1 MFFCPEMIVAELNP
15 FAPWIMSGSSFGK
28 IFKITTWGESHGDGV
43 GVVVEGCPAGLPLK
57 ESDIQKDLDRRRTGQ
72 SKVTT
77 TRKENDRIIIMSGV
91 FKGKTTGTPIAMR
104 VDNQDADSS
113 KYELIK
119 HLYRPGHA
127 DYTYDAKYGFRDYR
141 GGGRS
146 SARETVGRVAAGA
159 IAKKL
164 LARDKISVTGFTRQI
179 GHQIAE
185 KINFKEIEKNIV
197 RCPDRKAAEKM
208 VAAIMEARKNG
219 DSLGGIVEV
228 VAMGVPAGL
237 GEPVF
242 DRLDADLAKAVMSIP
257 AVKGV
262 EIGAGFQTATMT
274 GSECNDVFV
283 MKNKKVTTQTNNAG
297 GILGGISN
305 GMDVVVKLVVKPT
318 SSINSEQETI
328 TQKGKKAKIR
338 VEGRHDPCVA
348 PRAVPIAEAMVA
360 LTLIDHLMRNQTV
373 RLT

>member
-1 MFFCPEMIVAELNP
+1 
-15 FAPWIMSGSSFGK
+15 MSGSSFGK
-28 IFKITTWGESHGDGV
+28 LFKITTWGESHGRGL
-43 GVVVEGCPAGLPLK
+43 GVVIEGCPAGLSIK
-57 ESDIQKDLDRRRTGQ
+57 ESEIQFELDRRRTGQ

-77 TRKENDRIIIMSGV
+77 TRKEGDKIQIMSGV
-91 FKGKTTGTPIAMR
+91 FKGKTTGTPISLL
-104 VDNQDADSS
+104 VENEDADSS

-119 HLYRPGHA
+119 DLYRPGHA
-127 DYTYDAKYGFRDYR
+127 DYTYDMKYGFRDYL

-164 LARDKISVTGFTRQI
+164 LARNKIKIIGFTRQV
-179 GHQIAE
+179 GKLIAKE
-185 KINFKEIEKNIV
+185 IDYGEIEKNIV
-197 RCPDRKAAEKM
+197 RCPDVKIAEKM
-208 VAAIMEARKNG
+208 INAIMRARKKG

-228 VAMGVPAGL
+228 VAKGVPAGL

-242 DRLDADLAKAVMSIP
+242 DRLDADLAKAVMSMP

-262 EIGAGFQTATMT
+262 EIGVGFQSATMK
-274 GSECNDVFV
+274 GSECNDAFV
-283 MKNKKVTTQTNNAG
+283 MKNKKVATASNNAG

-305 GMDVVVKLVVKPT
+305 GMDIVLRLVVKPT
-318 SSINSEQETI
+318 SSINKAQDTV

-348 PRAVPIAEAMVA
+348 TRAVPIAEAMVA
-360 LTLIDHLMRNQTV
+360 LTLIDHLYRTKFS
-373 RLT
+373 RL

>member
-1 MFFCPEMIVAELNP
+1 MP
-15 FAPWIMSGSSFGK
+15 GSTYGK
-28 IFKITTWGESHGDGV
+28 AFKITTWGESHGDGV

-77 TRKENDRIIIMSGV
+77 TRKEGDKIIIMSGV
-91 FKGKTTGTPIAMR
+91 FKGKTTGTPISMR
-104 VDNQDADSS
+104 VDNKDADSS

-127 DYTYDAKYGFRDYR
+127 DYTYDMKFGFRDYR

-164 LARDKISVTGFTRQI
+164 LARDKITVTGFTRQI
-179 GHQIAE
+179 GHLSATTV
-185 KINFKEIEKNIV
+185 NFKEIERNIV
-197 RCPDRKAAEKM
+197 RCPDAKTAEKM
-208 VAAIMEARKNG
+208 VDAIIQARKNG
-219 DSLGGIVEV
+219 DSLGGVVEV
-228 VAMGVPAGL
+228 IARGVPAGL

-257 AVKGV
+257 AVKGM

-283 MKNKKVTTQTNNAG
+283 MKNKKITTQTNNAG

-305 GMDVVVKLVVKPT
+305 GMDIVVKLVVKPT
-318 SSINSEQETI
+318 SSINKAQDTI
-328 TQKGKKAKIR
+328 TQKGKKSQIR

-360 LTLIDHLMRNQTV
+360 LTLIDHLMRNKTSQ
-373 RLT
+373 LT

>member
-1 MFFCPEMIVAELNP
+1 
-15 FAPWIMSGSSFGK
+15 MSGSTYGK
-28 IFKITTWGESHGDGV
+28 SFKITTWGESHGDGV

-57 ESDIQKDLDRRRTGQ
+57 EADIQKDLDRRRTGQ

-77 TRKENDRIIIMSGV
+77 TRKEGDKIIIMSGV
-91 FKGKTTGTPIAMR
+91 FKGKTTGTPISMR
-104 VDNQDADSS
+104 VDNKDADAS

-127 DYTYDAKYGFRDYR
+127 DYTYDLKFGFRDYR

-146 SARETVGRVAAGA
+146 SARETLGRVAAGA

-164 LARDKISVTGFTRQI
+164 LARDKITVTGFTRQI
-179 GHQIAE
+179 GYLSATTV
-185 KINFKEIEKNIV
+185 NFKEIERNIV
-197 RCPDRKAAEKM
+197 RCPDAKTAEKM
-208 VAAIMEARKNG
+208 VDTIIQARKNG
-219 DSLGGIVEV
+219 DSLGGVVEV
-228 VAMGVPAGL
+228 IARGVPAGL

-257 AVKGV
+257 AVKGM

-283 MKNKKVTTQTNNAG
+283 MKNKKITTQTNNAG

-305 GMDVVVKLVVKPT
+305 GMDIVVKLVVKPT
-318 SSINSEQETI
+318 SSINKAQDTI
-328 TQKGKKAKIR
+328 TQKGKKSQIR

-360 LTLIDHLMRNQTV
+360 LTLIDHLLRNKTSQ
-373 RLT
+373 LT

>member
-1 MFFCPEMIVAELNP
+1 
-15 FAPWIMSGSSFGK
+15 MSGSSFGK
-28 IFKITTWGESHGDGV
+28 LFKITTWGESHGRGL
-43 GVVVEGCPAGLPLK
+43 GVVIEGCPAGLPIK
-57 ESDIQKDLDRRRTGQ
+57 ESEIQLELNRRRTGQ

-77 TRKENDRIIIMSGV
+77 TRKEGDQIQIMSGV
-91 FKGKTTGTPIAMR
+91 FKGKTTGTPISLL
-104 VDNQDADSS
+104 VENEDADSS

-119 HLYRPGHA
+119 DLYRPGHA
-127 DYTYDAKYGFRDYR
+127 DYTYDMKYGFRDYR

-164 LARDKISVTGFTRQI
+164 LARERIKIIGFTRQV
-179 GHQIAE
+179 GKHIA
-185 KINFKEIEKNIV
+185 KNIDYREIENNIV
-197 RCPDRKAAEKM
+197 RCPDNKIAEKM
-208 VAAIMEARKNG
+208 VNSIMRARKKG
-219 DSLGGIVEV
+219 DSLGGVVEV
-228 VAMGVPAGL
+228 IAQGVPAGL

-242 DRLDADLAKAVMSIP
+242 DRLDADLAKAVMSMP

-262 EIGAGFQTATMT
+262 EIGVGFQSAIMT

-283 MKNKKVTTQTNNAG
+283 MKNKKVMTATNNAG

-305 GMDVVVKLVVKPT
+305 GMDIVIRLVVKPT
-318 SSINSEQETI
+318 SSINKAQDTV
-328 TQKGKKAKIR
+328 TQQGKKAKIR

-360 LTLIDHLMRNQTV
+360 ITLIDHLYRAKSA
-373 RLT
+373 RL

>member
-1 MFFCPEMIVAELNP
+1 MI
-15 FAPWIMSGSSFGK
+15 
-28 IFKITTWGESHGDGV
+28 
-43 GVVVEGCPAGLPLK
+43 EGCPAGLPIK
-57 ESDIQKDLDRRRTGQ
+57 ESEIQLELNRRKTGQ

-77 TRKENDRIIIMSGV
+77 TRKEGDQIEIMSGV
-91 FKGKTTGTPIAMR
+91 FNGKTTGTPISLL
-104 VDNQDADSS
+104 VKNEDADSS

-119 HLYRPGHA
+119 DLYRPGHA
-127 DYTYDAKYGFRDYR
+127 DYTYDMKYGFRDYR

-164 LARDKISVTGFTRQI
+164 LAREKIKIIGFTRQV
-179 GHQIAE
+179 GKHIAG
-185 KINFKEIEKNIV
+185 KIDYEEIENNIV
-197 RCPDRKAAEKM
+197 RCPDVKMAEKM
-208 VAAIMEARKNG
+208 IDAIMRARKKG

-228 VAMGVPAGL
+228 VAHGVPAGL

-242 DRLDADLAKAVMSIP
+242 DRLDADLAKAVMCIP

-262 EIGAGFQTATMT
+262 EIGAGFKSATMT
-274 GSECNDVFV
+274 GSECNDEFV
-283 MKNKKVTTQTNNAG
+283 MKNKTAATATNNAG

-305 GMDVVVKLVVKPT
+305 GMDIIVKLVVKPT
-318 SSINSEQETI
+318 SSINKAQNTV
-328 TQKGKKAKIR
+328 TQKGKKAEIR

-360 LTLIDHLMRNQTV
+360 LTLIDHFYRTKFSKL
-373 RLT
+373 

>member
-1 MFFCPEMIVAELNP
+1 MA
-15 FAPWIMSGSSFGK
+15 GSSFGQL
-28 IFKITTWGESHGDGV
+28 FKITTWGESHGDGV

-77 TRKENDRIIIMSGV
+77 TRKEEDRIKIMSGV

-104 VDNQDADSS
+104 VDNKDADSS

-127 DYTYDAKYGFRDYR
+127 DYTYDVKYGFRDYR

-164 LARDKISVTGFTRQI
+164 LARDKITVTGFTRQI
-179 GHQIAE
+179 GHHAATTV
-185 KINFKEIEKNIV
+185 NFKEIEKNIV
-197 RCPDRKAAEKM
+197 RCPDRKTAEKM
-208 VAAIMEARKNG
+208 VDAIMEARKKG

-228 VAMGVPAGL
+228 IAKGVPAGL

-257 AVKGV
+257 AVKGM
-262 EIGAGFQTATMT
+262 EIGAGFQTATMM
-274 GSECNDVFV
+274 GSECNDVFIAED
-283 MKNKKVTTQTNNAG
+283 KKITTQTNNAG
-297 GILGGISN
+297 GILGGISS
-305 GMDVVVKLVVKPT
+305 GMDIVVKLVVKPT
-318 SSINSEQETI
+318 SSINKAQQTI
-328 TQKGKKAKIR
+328 TQKGKKAEIR

-360 LTLIDHLMRNQTV
+360 LTLIDHLLRNKNSQ
-373 RLT
+373 LT

>member
-1 MFFCPEMIVAELNP
+1 
-15 FAPWIMSGSSFGK
+15 MSGSSFGK
-28 IFKITTWGESHGDGV
+28 LFKITTWGESHGRGL
-43 GVVVEGCPAGLPLK
+43 GVVIEGCPAGLPIK
-57 ESDIQKDLDRRRTGQ
+57 ESEIQLELNRRRTGQ

-77 TRKENDRIIIMSGV
+77 TRKEGDRIQIMSGV
-91 FKGKTTGTPIAMR
+91 FNGKTTGTPISLL
-104 VDNQDADSS
+104 VENEDADSS

-119 HLYRPGHA
+119 ELYRPGHA
-127 DYTYDAKYGFRDYR
+127 DYTYDKKYGFRDYR

-164 LARDKISVTGFTRQI
+164 LAREKIKIIGFTRQV
-179 GHQIAE
+179 GKHVAQ
-185 KINFKEIEKNIV
+185 KIDYKEIENNIV
-197 RCPDRKAAEKM
+197 RCPDAKTAEKM
-208 VAAIMEARKNG
+208 INAIMRARKKG

-228 VAMGVPAGL
+228 VVQGVPAGL

-242 DRLDADLAKAVMSIP
+242 DRLDADLAKAVMCIP

-262 EIGAGFQTATMT
+262 EIGAGFKSATMT
-274 GSECNDVFV
+274 GSECNDEFV
-283 MKNKKVTTQTNNAG
+283 MKNKKVATATNNAG

-305 GMDVVVKLVVKPT
+305 GMDIIVKLVVKPT
-318 SSINSEQETI
+318 SSINKAQNTV
-328 TQKGKKAKIR
+328 TQKGKKAEIR

-360 LTLIDHLMRNQTV
+360 LTLIDHFYRTKFS
-373 RLT
+373 RL

>member
-1 MFFCPEMIVAELNP
+1 
-15 FAPWIMSGSSFGK
+15 MSGSSFGK
-28 IFKITTWGESHGDGV
+28 LFKITTWGESHGRGL
-43 GVVVEGCPAGLPLK
+43 GVVIEGCPAGLSIK
-57 ESDIQKDLDRRRTGQ
+57 ESEIQFELDRRRTGQ

-77 TRKENDRIIIMSGV
+77 TRKEGDKIQIMSGV
-91 FKGKTTGTPIAMR
+91 FKGKTTGTPISLL
-104 VDNQDADSS
+104 VENVDADSS

-119 HLYRPGHA
+119 DLYRPGHA
-127 DYTYDAKYGFRDYR
+127 DYTYDMKYGFRDYL

-164 LARDKISVTGFTRQI
+164 LARNKIKIIGFTRQV
-179 GHQIAE
+179 GKLIAKE
-185 KINFKEIEKNIV
+185 VDYGEIEKNIV
-197 RCPDRKAAEKM
+197 RCPDAKIAEKM
-208 VAAIMEARKNG
+208 INAIMRARKKG

-228 VAMGVPAGL
+228 VAKGVPAGL

-242 DRLDADLAKAVMSIP
+242 DRLDADLAKAVMSMP

-262 EIGAGFQTATMT
+262 EIGVGFQSATMK
-274 GSECNDVFV
+274 GSECNDTFV
-283 MKNKKVTTQTNNAG
+283 MKNKKVATASNNAG

-305 GMDVVVKLVVKPT
+305 GMDIVLRLVVKPT
-318 SSINSEQETI
+318 SSINKAQDTV

-348 PRAVPIAEAMVA
+348 TRAVPIAEAMVA
-360 LTLIDHLMRNQTV
+360 LTLIDHLYRTKFS
-373 RLT
+373 RL

>member
-1 MFFCPEMIVAELNP
+1 MVI
-15 FAPWIMSGSSFGK
+15 
-28 IFKITTWGESHGDGV
+28 
-43 GVVVEGCPAGLPLK
+43 EGCPAGLPIK
-57 ESDIQKDLDRRRTGQ
+57 ESEIQLELNRRRTGQ

-77 TRKENDRIIIMSGV
+77 TRKEGDRIQIMSGV
-91 FKGKTTGTPIAMR
+91 FNGKTTGTPISLL
-104 VDNQDADSS
+104 VENEDADSS

-119 HLYRPGHA
+119 ELYRPGHA
-127 DYTYDAKYGFRDYR
+127 DYTYDKKYGFRDYR

-164 LARDKISVTGFTRQI
+164 LAREKIKIIGFTRQV
-179 GHQIAE
+179 GKHVAQ
-185 KINFKEIEKNIV
+185 KIDYKEIENNIV
-197 RCPDRKAAEKM
+197 RCPDAKTAEKM
-208 VAAIMEARKNG
+208 INAIMRARKKG

-228 VAMGVPAGL
+228 VAQGVPAGL

-242 DRLDADLAKAVMSIP
+242 DRLDADLAKAVMCIP

-262 EIGAGFQTATMT
+262 EIGAGFKSATMT
-274 GSECNDVFV
+274 GSECNDEFV
-283 MKNKKVTTQTNNAG
+283 MKNKKVATATNNAG

-305 GMDVVVKLVVKPT
+305 GMDIIVKLVVKPT
-318 SSINSEQETI
+318 SSINKAQNTV
-328 TQKGKKAKIR
+328 TQKGKKAEIR

-360 LTLIDHLMRNQTV
+360 LTLIDHFYRTKFS
-373 RLT
+373 RL

>member
-1 MFFCPEMIVAELNP
+1 
-15 FAPWIMSGSSFGK
+15 MSGSSFGK
-28 IFKITTWGESHGDGV
+28 LFKITTWGESHGQGL
-43 GVVVEGCPAGLPLK
+43 GVVIEGCPAGLPVK
-57 ESDIQKDLDRRRTGQ
+57 ESEIQCELNRRRTGQ

-77 TRKENDRIIIMSGV
+77 TRKEGDRIQIISGV
-91 FKGKTTGTPIAMR
+91 FNGKTTGTPISLL
-104 VDNQDADSS
+104 VENEDADSS

-119 HLYRPGHA
+119 DLYRPGHA
-127 DYTYDAKYGFRDYR
+127 DYTYDKKYGFRDYR

-164 LARDKISVTGFTRQI
+164 LAREKIKIIGFTRQV
-179 GHQIAE
+179 GKHIAQ
-185 KINFKEIEKNIV
+185 KIDYKEIENNIV
-197 RCPDRKAAEKM
+197 RCPDAEMAQKM
-208 VAAIMEARKNG
+208 VNAIIRARKKG

-228 VAMGVPAGL
+228 VAQGVPPGL

-242 DRLDADLAKAVMSIP
+242 DRLDSDLAKAVMCIP

-262 EIGAGFQTATMT
+262 EIGAGFKSATMT
-274 GSECNDVFV
+274 GSECNDEFI
-283 MKNKKVTTQTNNAG
+283 MKNKKVATATNNAG

-305 GMDVVVKLVVKPT
+305 GMDIIVKLVVKPT
-318 SSINSEQETI
+318 SSINKAQDTV
-328 TQKGKKAKIR
+328 TQKGKKTQIR

-360 LTLIDHLMRNQTV
+360 LTLIDHFYRMKFSKL
-373 RLT
+373 

>member
-1 MFFCPEMIVAELNP
+1 MP
-15 FAPWIMSGSSFGK
+15 GSTYGK
-28 IFKITTWGESHGDGV
+28 AFKITTWGESHGDGV

-77 TRKENDRIIIMSGV
+77 TRKEGDKIIIMSGV
-91 FKGKTTGTPIAMR
+91 FKGKTTGTPISMR

-119 HLYRPGHA
+119 HLYRPGHT
-127 DYTYDAKYGFRDYR
+127 DYTYDMKFGFRDYR

-164 LARDKISVTGFTRQI
+164 LARDKITVTGFTRQI
-179 GHQIAE
+179 GHLLATTV
-185 KINFKEIEKNIV
+185 NFKEIERNIV
-197 RCPDRKAAEKM
+197 RCPDAKTAEKM
-208 VAAIMEARKNG
+208 VDAIIQARKNG
-219 DSLGGIVEV
+219 DSLGGVVEV
-228 VAMGVPAGL
+228 IARGVPAGL

-257 AVKGV
+257 AVKGM

-305 GMDVVVKLVVKPT
+305 GMDIVVKLVVKPT
-318 SSINSEQETI
+318 SSINKAQDTI
-328 TQKGKKAKIR
+328 TQKGKKSQIR

-360 LTLIDHLMRNQTV
+360 LTLIDHLLRNKTSQ
-373 RLT
+373 LT

>member
-1 MFFCPEMIVAELNP
+1 
-15 FAPWIMSGSSFGK
+15 MSGSSFGK
-28 IFKITTWGESHGDGV
+28 LFKITTWGESHGRGL
-43 GVVVEGCPAGLPLK
+43 GVVIEGCPAGLPIK
-57 ESDIQKDLDRRRTGQ
+57 ESEIQLELNRRRTGQ

-77 TRKENDRIIIMSGV
+77 TRKEGDQIQIMSGV
-91 FKGKTTGTPIAMR
+91 FKGKTTGTPISLL
-104 VDNQDADSS
+104 VENEDADSS

-119 HLYRPGHA
+119 DLYRPGHA
-127 DYTYDAKYGFRDYR
+127 DYTYDMKYGFRDYR

-164 LARDKISVTGFTRQI
+164 LARERIKIIGFTRQV
-179 GHQIAE
+179 GKHIA
-185 KINFKEIEKNIV
+185 KNIDYREIENNIV
-197 RCPDRKAAEKM
+197 RCPDNKIAEKM
-208 VAAIMEARKNG
+208 INSIMRARKKG
-219 DSLGGIVEV
+219 DSLGGVVEV
-228 VAMGVPAGL
+228 IAQGVPAGL

-242 DRLDADLAKAVMSIP
+242 DRLDADLAKAVMSMP

-262 EIGAGFQTATMT
+262 EIGVGFQSAIMT

-283 MKNKKVTTQTNNAG
+283 MKNKKVITATNNAG

-305 GMDVVVKLVVKPT
+305 GMDIVIRLVVKPT
-318 SSINSEQETI
+318 SSINKAQDTV
-328 TQKGKKAKIR
+328 TQQGKKAEIR

-360 LTLIDHLMRNQTV
+360 ITLIDHLYRAKSA
-373 RLT
+373 RL